1 MLDMSKQ
8 KSCKSLSIRYLCV
21 VKKSKFFIFHSFFS
35 GLCDVIR
42 YITKVQ
48 FFANFPYTTILY
60 MVYIP
65 FLLYYIWWYSNIIAN
80 ICHFWHILIS
90 APLYPASTLSFPA
103 VLFSYRHARNIHL
116 FVPISTSQN
125 ALFVPILVYH
135 KSPIFC
141 KFSIYGI

>member
-1 MLDMSKQ
+1 MRRQ
-8 KSCKSLSIRYLCV
+8 K
-21 VKKSKFFIFHSFFS
+21 VKIFHFFTPF
-35 GLCDVIR
+35 LWIMRR
-42 YITKVQ
+42 YKVYHKMHV
-48 FFANFPYTTILY
+48 FANFPYTTILY

-135 KSPIFC
+135 KSPF
-141 KFSIYGI
+141 FANFPFMEYNNFNS